1 MVYNE
6 ALFKLI
12 ELTNG
17 KPELFVKIDNEWK
30 RIIPESEF
38 SSEEI
43 EELRDLEKWRQE
55 NGNPPMIANFL
66 PDDIRPAHVKKL

>member
-6 ALFKLI
+6 TLFKLI

-43 EELRDLEKWRQE
+43 
-55 NGNPPMIANFL
+55 
-66 PDDIRPAHVKKL
+66 